1 MPLRLVYPDKYR
13 LWDDLVRG
21 NTDRVFVETLD
32 KPQLRSTVSVE
43 LALPNLAV
51 PIVIRGTVVGRR
63 AQSQKFAAGVYLRF
77 EDREIQKCRRFL
89 GLAQT
94 PERYEHARKTRRVHD
109 ELRVRFVR
117 PELGTP
123 GITKNVS
130 ESGLFVMYHGGLAV
144 GQIVEVALTLD
155 DGEDLPLRAEV
166 SWVDEE
172 QKSAG
177 LRFVDVASDAS
188 ERLGACIMRLTEK
201 QARAQSR
208 EKVPVVVADDDP
220 IILEFLTSALT
231 RFGFEVFQV
240 SNGELALGLI
250 RDLQPRLVLLD
261 ILMPGIDGMDICKMM
276 RSDAYLV
283 DIPVVFVSALDP
295 ERLHVV
301 ADEAGA
307 TDYLVKPV
315 QLGDLFNL
323 VGAYLK
329 R

>member
-1 MPLRLVYPDKYR
+1 MSLRLVYPDKYR

-21 NTDRVFVETLD
+21 HTDRVFVGTTE
-32 KPQLRSTVSVE
+32 KPQLRSSVSVE
-43 LALPNLAV
+43 LMLPNLAV
-51 PIVIRGTVVGRR
+51 PIVIRGSVVGRR
-63 AQSQKFAAGVYLRF
+63 AASQKFAPGVYLRF

-109 ELRVRFVR
+109 ELRVKFLR
-117 PELGTP
+117 PPLAEP
-123 GITKNVS
+123 GLTKNIS
-130 ESGLFVMYHGGLAV
+130 ESGLFLMYRGGLAV
-144 GQIVEVALTLD
+144 GQIVEVSLALD
-155 DGEDLPLRAEV
+155 NGEELPLRAEV
-166 SWVDEE
+166 SWVDEDAH
-172 QKSAG
+172 SAG
-177 LRFVDVASDAS
+177 LRFVEVAVTAS
-188 ERLGACIMRLTEK
+188 EQLGACIMRLTERL
-201 QARAQSR
+201 ARAQSR

-240 SNGELALGLI
+240 SNGELALGLV

-261 ILMPGIDGMDICKMM
+261 ILMPGVDGMDICKMM

-283 DIPVVFVSALDP
+283 DIPVVFVSALEP
-295 ERLHVV
+295 ERLHAV